1 VKDGNTLPTDEVQS
15 WLEGLSRRLHSDA
28 DDRDPLI
35 WAATCALDSAALLLL
50 AYGQQDLTDSGQLRE
65 AILAAVG
72 SARAAVGAATFA
84 AQEQIGRVA

>member
-1 VKDGNTLPTDEVQS
+1 MNDGNALDTHELQS
-15 WLEGLSRRLHSDA
+15 FLEGRSRRLRSDA

-50 AYGQQDLTDSGQLRE
+50 AYGKQELADSRQRRE
-65 AILAAVG
+65 AVLAAVE

-84 AQEQIGRVA
+84 AQQHAC